1 VTPGRSRLAV
11 AVSSQYLDLRP
22 DWSLLR
28 RALTDLGL
36 VVSTVPLDD
45 GTPAV
50 LELELLDPALF
61 FGVHPRAATRF
72 AHVLARL
79 IKEAPTA
86 PGG

>member
-1 VTPGRSRLAV
+1 V
-11 AVSSQYLDLRP
+11 DL
-22 DWSLLR
+22 
-28 RALTDLGL
+28 
-36 VVSTVPLDD
+36 VPLDD

-61 FGVHPRAATRF
+61 FEVHPLAGTRF
-72 AHVLARL
+72 ARVLARL